1 MCLFVRY
8 FSQARLLEEA
18 AEAPTTVANDVCD
31 IMGDSV
37 GAAHVNSCDEWR
49 EEGAYTIE
57 SVDVAP
63 TVMALLG
70 LPVRAR
76 SLSKPASPSSS
87 SS

>member
-1 MCLFVRY
+1 MR
-8 FSQARLLEEA
+8 QARLLEEV

-70 LPVRAR
+70 LPVREHGTSE
-76 SLSKPASPSSS
+76 SLS
-87 SS
+87 